1 MNIDRF
7 TEGMKM
13 IGQYF
18 GRPYKPESIKAIWE
32 DVKDEPD
39 AAMNKAFM
47 RVEIDFHQAQV
58 IPIARIRDMVLA
70 EGKKIREAEIT
81 EREREA
87 EQRKL
92 DERKPWAP
100 PNDPHGKACAKF
112 LQAAFSGQ
120 YSRDELRAM
129 AEDGERQF
137 PGRGFNYW
145 LKGALRPKVVEL
157 KQRAAGEAA

>member
-70 EGKKIREAEIT
+70 EGKKIREAET
-81 EREREA
+81 VEREREA
-87 EQRKL
+87 ERTKAE
-92 DERKPWAP
+92 ERKPWAT